1 MSLVELAPRHKRGLT
16 LRGPVLNAAGT
27 LGFAVEAE
35 GVIDLEALG
44 GFVTNPFTFESR
56 GPAGAPN
63 AAAVPGGVVLH
74 TGLPNPGVKAGIRR
88 FALDWDR
95 VFGRRG
101 VPVIVHLAA
110 TRTHE
115 VRRAVELIERV
126 DVVAGL
132 ELGLREDSPP
142 AEFTQM
148 IHAARGNLPLV
159 VRLPLDRAEALAPLA
174 VRAGADALCIGA
186 PPRWRPM
193 GQATEAQPRSGRL
206 YGSSVRDRMLA
217 GVAAVAALG
226 LDVPLL
232 AGGGV
237 MAAADVAAARQA
249 GAVAVQADLTIW
261 RGRPLAPEPNGD
273 AVVP

>member
-35 GVIDLEALG
+35 GVIDLDALG

-63 AAAVPGGVVLH
+63 AAAVAGGVVLH

-101 VPVIVHLAA
+101 IPVIVHLAA
-110 TRTHE
+110 TRAHE

-132 ELGLREDSPP
+132 ELGLRDDSAP

-148 IHAARGNLPLV
+148 VHAARGNLPLV
-159 VRLPLDRAEALAPLA
+159 VRLPLDRAETLAPLA

-186 PPRWRPM
+186 PPRWRPE
-193 GQATEAQPRSGRL
+193 GVPTEGQPRSGRV
-206 YGSSVRDRMLA
+206 YGSSVRERMLA

-226 LDVPLL
+226 LDVPHI

-237 MAAADVAAARQA
+237 LTSGDVDAALLA
-249 GAVAVQADLTIW
+249 GAVAVQADLALW
-261 RGRPLAPEPNGD
+261 RAQALGPSLNASAGGS
-273 AVVP
+273 

>member
-1 MSLVELAPRHKRGLT
+1 MTHIELAPRHKRGLT

-35 GVIDLEALG
+35 GVIDLDGLG

-74 TGLPNPGVKAGIRR
+74 TGLPNPGVKAGLRR

-132 ELGLREDSPP
+132 ELGLRDDSAP

-148 IHAARGNLPLV
+148 VHAARGNLPLV

-186 PPRWRPM
+186 PPRWRPT
-193 GQATEAQPRSGRL
+193 GQPAEGQPRSGRL
-206 YGSSVRDRMLA
+206 YGSSVRDTMLA
-217 GVAAVAALG
+217 SVTAVAALG
-226 LDVPLL
+226 LDVPLI

-237 MAAADVAAARQA
+237 VAAADVDAALRA
-249 GAVAVQADLTIW
+249 GAIAVQADLALW
-261 RGRPLAPEPNGD
+261 RARPLAPDPTVD
-273 AVVP
+273 ALGV